1 MDLRDTPDEAAFRA
15 ELRAWLEANLPEDK
29 RGSRGGSQRF
39 DDAFGRE
46 WSRKL
51 FEGGYAGLTWPKE
64 YGGAG
69 APYSYQAIFLEEMAH
84 AQAPPHVGVI
94 GLGISVYL
102 TTLHYAGVAP
112 LCSSGGFVN
121 CEGVLKSQYSV
132 VPGTTIPVT
141 VPGMVWFIV
150 SAALALVSI
159 RCARQGSAE
168 PRWLRPGHLIWALL
182 GLASVLYFVYD
193 ELVQLHELCEWC
205 TSVHVLVF
213 LSLLV
218 TLGRL
223 QSGGTAA
230 YEGTG

>member
-1 MDLRDTPDEAAFRA
+1 MTAMNRPSATGRTSRSSVA
-15 ELRAWLEANLPEDK
+15 ELEADPSAEQ
-29 RGSRGGSQRF
+29 SRG
-39 DDAFGRE
+39 
-46 WSRKL
+46 
-51 FEGGYAGLTWPKE
+51 AGW
-64 YGGAG
+64 GAW
-69 APYSYQAIFLEEMAH
+69 FLLV
-84 AQAPPHVGVI
+84 VGVI

>member
-1 MDLRDTPDEAAFRA
+1 MNRPSATGATSHSSVA
-15 ELRAWLEANLPEDK
+15 ELDEDPSAA
-29 RGSRGGSQRF
+29 RS
-39 DDAFGRE
+39 
-46 WSRKL
+46 
-51 FEGGYAGLTWPKE
+51 
-64 YGGAG
+64 GAG
-69 APYSYQAIFLEEMAH
+69 WGAWFLLA
-84 AQAPPHVGVI
+84 VGVI

-112 LCSSGGFVN
+112 LCSSGGLVN

-132 VPGTTIPVT
+132 VPGTSIPVT

-150 SAALALVSI
+150 SGALALISI
-159 RCARQGSAE
+159 RCAGQGSAE
-168 PRWLRPGHLIWALL
+168 PRWLRPGHLIWAVL
-182 GLASVLYFVYD
+182 GLVSVLYFVYD

-223 QSGGTAA
+223 QSGGTPA

>member
-1 MDLRDTPDEAAFRA
+1 MNRPSAGRPSRSSVA
-15 ELRAWLEANLPEDK
+15 ELEGDASEEP
-29 RGSRGGSQRF
+29 SRG
-39 DDAFGRE
+39 
-46 WSRKL
+46 
-51 FEGGYAGLTWPKE
+51 AGW
-64 YGGAG
+64 GAW
-69 APYSYQAIFLEEMAH
+69 FLLA
-84 AQAPPHVGVI
+84 VGVI

-112 LCSSGGFVN
+112 LCSNGGFVN

-132 VPGTTIPVT
+132 VPGTSIPVT

-150 SAALALVSI
+150 SGALALIAI
-159 RCARQGSAE
+159 RCARRGSPE

-218 TLGRL
+218 TLGRV
-223 QSGGTAA
+223 QSGGAAA
-230 YEGTG
+230 YESTG